1 VARAGGAMADS
12 NGALDSSKEQTDALW
27 LELSQEAILQAARLV
42 PLSSRAMHGSGTG
55 SVPSPQEGPLKD
67 SLQNRDDNLKIVM
80 KLEDNLYQMAGITAQ
95 SQVEQSVK
103 AEEAVRVW
111 ERVEASGAAAA
122 SGVAIDDFTAARN
135 DLQRSLATQ
144 RLMQRLVEEAV
155 FKSGVDWTKR
165 PELEAVVLGKDPGG
179 RVRGADDDLQAG
191 GDA

>member
-1 VARAGGAMADS
+1 
-12 NGALDSSKEQTDALW
+12 
-27 LELSQEAILQAARLV
+27 
-42 PLSSRAMHGSGTG
+42 MHGSGAG
-55 SVPSPQEGPLKD
+55 SGAPTPQEGALKD
-67 SLQNRDDNLKIVM
+67 SLLARDDNLKIVM

-144 RLMQRLVEEAV
+144 RLMQRL
-155 FKSGVDWTKR
+155 
-165 PELEAVVLGKDPGG
+165 
-179 RVRGADDDLQAG
+179 
-191 GDA
+191 